1 MNAFLDWLN
10 GWAAW
15 FVAIVLAYVGVCLV
29 IVALLNRSFRV
40 REQQVPREHAATPAE
55 TTEH

>member
-1 MNAFLDWLN
+1 VNAFLDWLN

-40 REQQVPREHAATPAE
+40 REQQAPQDTVHSATPNE
-55 TTEH
+55 EH